1 MRRDAY
7 RWAISGFA
15 VFTMLVLAGV
25 QPAHAQTRDFNVPAQ
40 SATTG
45 IPEFARQAGIQ
56 ILVAE
61 PLVRGKQTARV
72 TGAHSV
78 TEALGILLKGSGL
91 VATSNDAATYT
102 IGTASSEPTSSTG
115 GVSAGAY
122 AAVGAGG
129 SAAGQPVLADDNKAR
144 LADIVVT
151 AQRREQPVQA
161 VPVSMQVLTGAELER
176 SGASGFEDYLNSVSS
191 VGFTKSGNG
200 AVQIGIRGISNVDGS
215 DYGIATSKS
224 AVGVYLNDVPIQ
236 GSGPIPD
243 LSLYDL
249 ARVEVLKGPQGTLYG
264 EGAMGGAIKMVLNA
278 ADPTAFSGKV
288 DAGLSDTS
296 HGAANYDLRGAINVP
311 LVADRAALR
320 VSATTRDDSGFISN
334 IVTGAR
340 HVGDQKTSSV
350 RLLLDAKLTDRLT
363 SELMFFHQHL
373 NLDGFPEQLVG
384 LGDLQSNFPDHQ
396 YNTQNFDL
404 ISLVLKYHFDSAEFS
419 SATAY
424 TRNDRHLYQRN
435 PFVGYIDGFALTDFG
450 LAGIPNTDPQG
461 FTAQV
466 NQKALTEELRLSS
479 NGDQRLTWTVGAYFR
494 TAKQNAESD
503 DTLANYAAYNA
514 GMQAAAADPAS
525 AFNATLAAVNGTL
538 SEALF
543 GGPAVYQGM
552 VDEQTKQYAVF
563 GELDFKLTQQLS
575 LKLGLRAFK
584 EHLDINQFNRALAL
598 EALDFA
604 LFGSPA
610 SSSSRASVDDHGLVP
625 RVGLSYAFTTDAL
638 AYALASKGFRSGG
651 PNFNDG
657 HASVPSQ
664 YQPDSLWNYEAGF
677 KSAWLDRRLILNGAV
692 YYIDWKD
699 IQVPATDPVALVGYV
714 ANAGTARVTGGELQM
729 QVLPSIDWRLGLNL
743 GLLNSRLTSLGPTAT
758 GGTVGSELPF
768 APKVTGSA
776 FVQYS
781 HPMGTLGTGVARFDY
796 EYVGRQAVQLITP
809 TLPLD
814 RYYKDAYRTGRIQAG
829 LESDR
834 WDAYLYVDNLWDE
847 RGVVQKNEYPPLY
860 SDVTLAVIRPRTVGL
875 RVGFNF

>member
-1 MRRDAY
+1 MRQDAY
-7 RWAISGFA
+7 RWVISGFA
-15 VFTMLVLAGV
+15 LFAMFALAGV
-25 QPAHAQTRDFNVPAQ
+25 QPACAQAKEFNVPAQ

-61 PLVRGKQTARV
+61 PLVRGKRTAGV
-72 TGAHSV
+72 TGTHAV
-78 TEALGILLKGSGL
+78 PDGLAILLRGSGL
-91 VATSNDAATYT
+91 VATSRDGTTYT
-102 IGTASSEPTSSTG
+102 VAAASSEPTSSTG
-115 GVSAGAY
+115 GGSTGAY
-122 AAVGAGG
+122 LA
-129 SAAGQPVLADDNKAR
+129 SAAGGPAGSPAIPAEDDRAR
-144 LADIVVT
+144 LADVVVT
-151 AQRREQPVQA
+151 AQRREQSVQA

-176 SGASGFEDYLNSVSS
+176 TGASGFEDYLNSVSS

-243 LSLYDL
+243 LLLYDL

-278 ADPTAFSGKV
+278 ADPSAFGGKADV
-288 DAGLSDTS
+288 ALSNTS
-296 HGAANYDLRGAINVP
+296 HGGTNYDVRGAINVP

-320 VSATTRDDSGFISN
+320 LSATGRDDSGFINN
-334 IVTGAR
+334 IVTGQN
-340 HVGDQKTSSV
+340 HVGEQKTSSV
-350 RLLLDAKLTDRLT
+350 RLLLDARLTERFT
-363 SELMFFHQHL
+363 SELMLFHQHL

-404 ISLVLKYHFDSAEFS
+404 FSLMLKYHFDGADLS

-424 TRNDRHLYQRN
+424 TRNGRDFYQRN

-461 FTAQV
+461 FTARI
-466 NQKALTEELRLSS
+466 NEKAVTEELRLSS
-479 NGDQRLTWTVGAYFR
+479 NGEQRLGWTVGAYFR
-494 TAKQNAESD
+494 TAKQHAESD
-503 DTLANYAAYNA
+503 DTLGNFAAYNA
-514 GMQAAAADPAS
+514 SMQAAAADPAS
-525 AFNATLAAVNGTL
+525 MFSTTLASVNGTL
-538 SEALF
+538 SQALF
-543 GGPAVYQGM
+543 AGPAVYQDI
-552 VDEQTKQYAVF
+552 VDEQTKQYAIF
-563 GELDFKLTQQLS
+563 GELDFKLTPQLS

-584 EHLDINQFNRALAL
+584 EHLDINQFNQALNL

-604 LFGSPA
+604 LYGSPA
-610 SSSSRASVDDHGLVP
+610 SSSSTDSVDDHGLVP
-625 RVGLSYAFTTDAL
+625 RAGLSYAFSKDAL
-638 AYALASKGFRSGG
+638 VYALASKGFRSGG

-677 KSAWLDRRLILNGAV
+677 KSVWLDHRLIFNGAV

-714 ANAGTARVTGGELQM
+714 ANAGTARVTGGELQV
-729 QVLPSIDWRLGLNL
+729 QLLPSIAWRLGANL
-743 GLLNSRLTSLGPTAT
+743 GLLNSKLTSLGPTVT
-758 GGTVGSELPF
+758 GATVGSELPF
-768 APKVTGSA
+768 APKVTASA

-781 HPMGTLGTGVARFDY
+781 HPVGTLGTGVARFDY
-796 EYVGRQAVQLITP
+796 DYVGRQAVQLITP
-809 TLPLD
+809 TIPLD
-814 RYYKDAYRTGRIQAG
+814 LYYKDAYRTGRIQAG

-834 WDAYLYVDNLWDE
+834 WSVYLYVDNLWDE

-860 SDVTLAVIRPRTVGL
+860 SDVTLALIRPRTVGL
-875 RVGFNF
+875 RVGTNF